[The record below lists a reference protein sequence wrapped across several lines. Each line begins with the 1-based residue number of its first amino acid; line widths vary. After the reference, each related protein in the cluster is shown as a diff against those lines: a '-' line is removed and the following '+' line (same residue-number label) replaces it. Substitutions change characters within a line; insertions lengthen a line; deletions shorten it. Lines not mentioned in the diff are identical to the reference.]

1 MAITAA
7 VCNSFKQELLAM
19 TPHTAADAYKIALF
33 TSSATLSKATTA
45 YANTNECPGTGN
57 YTQGGIA
64 LVGFSVTLDGDT
76 AILDWTTNPSWA
88 NATISAA
95 GALIYNDDRTDKAVA
110 VLDFDGTITSTAG
123 TFTVTLPAPAA
134 ATGLLRIA

>member
-7 VCNSFKQELLAM
+7 VCNSFKSEIIQGVHEASD
-19 TPHTAADAYKIALF
+19 TYKIALYP
-33 TSSATLSKATTA
+33 SSATLSKTTTV
-45 YANTNECPGTGN
+45 YANTGECPATGN
-57 YTQGGIA
+57 YTQGGISM
-64 LVGFSVTLDGDT
+64 VGYSVTLDGDT

-88 NATISAA
+88 DATISAA
-95 GALIYNDDRTDKAVA
+95 GALIYNSTQADKSVA
-110 VLDFDGTITSTAG
+110 VLDFGGTITSTAG